1 VHKDVADLL
10 AAVYGDSAKAGDKGG
25 DDAPQLSGNE
35 LKAQITAAQANM
47 LRAAADL
54 EFEQAA
60 KWRDE
65 LKRLEG
71 LLLVV

>member
-1 VHKDVADLL
+1 
-10 AAVYGDSAKAGDKGG
+10 
-25 DDAPQLSGNE
+25 
-35 LKAQITAAQANM
+35 M
-47 LRAAADL
+47 LL

>member
-1 VHKDVADLL
+1 
-10 AAVYGDSAKAGDKGG
+10 
-25 DDAPQLSGNE
+25 
-35 LKAQITAAQANM
+35 M
-47 LRAAADL
+47 LRPAADL